1 MSALS
6 SQSTSSASEVNA
18 AGSDAELPETWSS
31 DVCISSSDSY
41 VSHEPEEPF
50 LLSLQS
56 EVDVPTSFSKLD
68 NSHMHPALLPNQL
81 SADEPVEQ
89 SRLLPPPRRRCI
101 IS

>member
-31 DVCISSSDSY
+31 DFCISSSDSY
-41 VSHEPEEPF
+41 VSHEPEEPEEPEEPF
-50 LLSLQS
+50 LLSLGS
-56 EVDVPTSFSKLD
+56 EVDVPTGFSKLD
-68 NSHMHPALLPNQL
+68 NPALLPNQL
-81 SADEPVEQ
+81 SESVYEEGVLNPA
-89 SRLLPPPRRRCI
+89 RRRCI